1 MTEETSLYGV
11 AVFHITGDLVGS
23 ADVYKRRGG
32 WFTVEVTPFL
42 YAERDKWRKGF
53 RDEYLAREYAR
64 TLGDRFMTQ
73 ALAEEMEEHPDAE
86 DYDCLSIQY
95 SENGIITNDPQY

>member
-42 YAERDKWRKGF
+42 YAERDQWRKGF
-53 RDEYLAREYAR
+53 RDEYRARDYAR
-64 TLGDRFMTQ
+64 MLGDRFMEQ
-73 ALAEEMEEHPDAE
+73 ALAEEMEKYPDE
-86 DYDCLSIQY
+86 ETSDCLSIQY
-95 SENGIITNDPQY
+95 SENGIIDNGPQY